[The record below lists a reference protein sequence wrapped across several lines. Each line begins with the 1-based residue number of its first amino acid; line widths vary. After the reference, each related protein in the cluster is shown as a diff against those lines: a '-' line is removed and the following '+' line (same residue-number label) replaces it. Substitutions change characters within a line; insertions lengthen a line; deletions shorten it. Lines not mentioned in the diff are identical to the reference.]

1 MIGPTIE
8 VTWVEARVNITEP
21 GFQDLEDGT
30 GIEESIAVG
39 AGLVQGQRLIYLV
52 AVDFKKQ
59 AEICLEVFH
68 ARQLV
73 ALLQQAIEDPVA
85 PVGLA
90 LVSSAPAND
99 EQGGAA

>member
-1 MIGPTIE
+1 MTGPTIE

-52 AVDFKKQ
+52 AVDFEKQ

-68 ARQLV
+68 ARQLM
-73 ALLQQAIEDPVA
+73 ALLQQAIDDPVA

-90 LVSSAPAND
+90 LVSSTPAND
-99 EQGGAA
+99 GAGGAA

>member
-1 MIGPTIE
+1 MTGPTIE

-68 ARQLV
+68 ARQLM
-73 ALLQQAIEDPVA
+73 ALLQQAIDDPVA

-90 LVSSAPAND
+90 LVSSTPAND
-99 EQGGAA
+99 GAGGAA